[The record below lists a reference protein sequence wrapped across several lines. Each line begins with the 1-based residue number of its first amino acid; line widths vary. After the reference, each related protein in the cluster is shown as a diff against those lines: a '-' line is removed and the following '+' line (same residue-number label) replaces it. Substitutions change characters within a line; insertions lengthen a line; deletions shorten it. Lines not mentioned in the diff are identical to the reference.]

1 MIYYDLNKK
10 RLIEARALLGR
21 LEYQR
26 GNVKLAFRVF
36 DGIDV
41 QAPIQRLQSISTEK
55 IPKKACSHTDS
66 ELSGPH
72 QGANL
77 VLEAIY
83 LKTKSLQKLDRIN
96 DAAEECKKVLDGV
109 EKIFPH
115 GIPDTFVDTRL
126 QETISRVFE
135 LLPQLWAEAGHYEEA
150 VSSYRRALL
159 TRWNLDN
166 ESCTRIQNNFA
177 VFLLYSGV
185 EVSPPT
191 TSTHVEG
198 TYVPK
203 NNFEEAI
210 LLLMIC
216 MRNFALGKAKWDPT
230 VVEHLTFALSICSQT
245 PILANQ
251 LEEVIPGVIHRVDL
265 WKTLALCCS
274 GIGQSKPALDLLK
287 KGLHKHEKPDDIMS
301 LLLAA
306 KICSEDGLLAAEG
319 IEYAQ
324 RALNNCKKR
333 NKHLNS
339 VCLRVLG
346 LCYGKHA
353 GVSSSDYERS
363 HLQSKALKSLDEAIS
378 LEPENSDL
386 VFELAIQYAMQR
398 NLNNALRLAK
408 QYIDVTGGSMLC
420 GWRLLAL
427 IISTQQ
433 RFSEAEVVTDA
444 ALDETVKWDQGPLLR
459 LKAKLRIAQSR
470 HLDAIDTYRH
480 LLALVQAQKKSYG
493 PLHSTH
499 QVKGSNLTSCTFEG
513 GRDGRKWSGVSL
525 VRPHTSESMTC
536 PSQIEDE
543 RVNEYEVWQGLADLY
558 SSLARWKDAE
568 ICLGKAREIVE
579 CSSETLHTKG
589 AKKKWNTGFR
599 KACIIEDFTLNIH
612 ANCPRIYRAGLI
624 SGRVIRVRRAYYIN
638 SKENKTLDSIKKD
651 NSLNCWVITSTCA
664 TSLSQ
669 ELRSDVSKE
678 YRHPRQRLGI
688 GRLLHSQGVK
698 NSISKQYFK

>member
-1 MIYYDLNKK
+1 MSGETSSSSSLANKDERKICANGSCVQTDDIEAKLDSGNIDEAEADLREGLSLNSE
-10 RLIEARALLGR
+10 EARALLGR

-26 GNVKLAFRVF
+26 GNVEAAFRVF
-36 DGIDV
+36 EGIDV
-41 QAPIQRLQSISTEK
+41 QAAIQRLQSISTEK
-55 IPKKACSHTDS
+55 ISKKPRSNTES
-66 ELSGPH
+66 GLSGPQ

-96 DAAEECKKVLDGV
+96 DAAEECKKVLDAV

-115 GIPDTFVDTRL
+115 GIPDAFVDTRL

-135 LLPQLWAEAGHYEEA
+135 LLPQLWDEAGQYDEA

-159 TRWNLDN
+159 TQWNLDSN
-166 ESCTRIQNNFA
+166 SCARIQNNFA
-177 VFLLYSGV
+177 AFLLYSGF
-185 EVSPPT
+185 EAGPPT

-216 MRNFALGKAKWDPT
+216 MRNFSLGKAKWDPT

-245 PILANQ
+245 PILAKQ

-265 WKTLALCCS
+265 WKTLAFCCS
-274 GIGQSKPALDLLK
+274 EIGQRKTALDLLK
-287 KGLHKHEKPDDIMS
+287 KGLHKHEKPDDIIS

-333 NKHLNS
+333 NKHLNG

-346 LCYGKHA
+346 LCYGKQA
-353 GVSSSDYERS
+353 SVSSSDYERS
-363 HLQSKALKSLDEAIS
+363 HLQSEALKSLDEAIS

-386 VFELAIQYAMQR
+386 VFELAIQYAMHR

-408 QYIDVTGGSMLC
+408 QYIDVTGGSMLR

-427 IISTQQ
+427 ILSAQQ

-444 ALDETVKWDQGPLLR
+444 ALDETVRWDQGPLLR

-470 HLDAIDTYRH
+470 HMDAIETYRH

-499 QVKGSNLTSCTFEG
+499 Q
-513 GRDGRKWSGVSL
+513 
-525 VRPHTSESMTC
+525 
-536 PSQIEDE
+536 IEDE
-543 RVNEYEVWQGLADLY
+543 RVNEYEIWQGLANLY

-579 CSSETLHTKG
+579 CSSETLHTEG
-589 AKKKWNTGFR
+589 TIYQRRGE
-599 KACIIEDFTLNIH
+599 IEEAMAT
-612 ANCPRIYRAGLI
+612 Y
-624 SGRVIRVRRAYYIN
+624 V
-638 SKENKTLDSIKKD
+638 
-651 NSLNCWVITSTCA
+651 NSLLVESNYVPSKISFGAIMSNRGLPMLPVARTM
-664 TSLSQ
+664 LSDA
-669 ELRSDVSKE
+669 LRLE
-678 YRHPRQRLGI
+678 PTNRMAWLHLGFVHKLD
-688 GRLLHSQGVK
+688 GRLSDAIDSFQAASMLEESDPIESF
-698 NSISKQYFK
+698 NSIL

>member
-1 MIYYDLNKK
+1 MGVEIMIHGVHPAK
-10 RLIEARALLGR
+10 EARALLGR

-26 GNVKLAFRVF
+26 GNVKSAFRVF

-41 QAPIQRLQSISTEK
+41 QAPIQRLQSNSTEK

-66 ELSGPH
+66 QLSGLH
-72 QGANL
+72 HGANL

-115 GIPDTFVDTRL
+115 GIPDAFVDTRL

-135 LLPQLWAEAGHYEEA
+135 LLPQLWAEAGHYEET

-166 ESCTRIQNNFA
+166 DSCARIQNNFA
-177 VFLLYSGV
+177 VFLLYSGF
-185 EVSPPT
+185 EAGPPT

-198 TYVPK
+198 KYVPK

-216 MRNFALGKAKWDPT
+216 MRNFSLGKAKWDPT

-274 GIGQSKPALDLLK
+274 GIGQSKTALDLLK

-333 NKHLNS
+333 NKHLNG

-346 LCYGKHA
+346 LCYGKQA
-353 GVSSSDYERS
+353 SVSSSDYERS
-363 HLQSKALKSLDEAIS
+363 HLQSEALKSLDEAIS

-408 QYIDVTGGSMLC
+408 QYIDVTGGSMLR

-427 IISTQQ
+427 ILSAQQ

-470 HLDAIDTYRH
+470 HLDAIETYRH

-493 PLHSTH
+493 PLHST
-499 QVKGSNLTSCTFEG
+499 L
-513 GRDGRKWSGVSL
+513 
-525 VRPHTSESMTC
+525 
-536 PSQIEDE
+536 QIELKG
-543 RVNEYEVWQGLADLY
+543 NEL
-558 SSLARWKDAE
+558 
-568 ICLGKAREIVE
+568 
-579 CSSETLHTKG
+579 
-589 AKKKWNTGFR
+589 
-599 KACIIEDFTLNIH
+599 
-612 ANCPRIYRAGLI
+612 
-624 SGRVIRVRRAYYIN
+624 
-638 SKENKTLDSIKKD
+638 
-651 NSLNCWVITSTCA
+651 
-664 TSLSQ
+664 
-669 ELRSDVSKE
+669 
-678 YRHPRQRLGI
+678 
-688 GRLLHSQGVK
+688 
-698 NSISKQYFK
+698 